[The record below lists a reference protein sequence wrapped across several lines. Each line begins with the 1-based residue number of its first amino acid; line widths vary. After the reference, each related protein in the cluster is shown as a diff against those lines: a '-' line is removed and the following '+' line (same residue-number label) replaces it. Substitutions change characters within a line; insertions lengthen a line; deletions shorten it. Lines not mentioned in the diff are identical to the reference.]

1 MDQNMGGGDFVATL
15 GIGCSFLVVCLT
27 LDCVLMVIVD
37 VFPYVDVWHMAYK
50 FTKHR
55 LETAT

>member
-1 MDQNMGGGDFVATL
+1 MGGGDFVATL